1 MVGVIICQLVVYI
14 CSYLVPSQP
23 PRQIRVQNISA
34 TAAYLVWTPPEP
46 WNQNGPIVSYSV
58 AYSIRTR
65 STSDLT
71 NLKLNSSTESYTD
84 FQLIVSFPRVDLC
97 HLLPETV
104 YAVSISAMTEVGKGP
119 YSLPLTFQT
128 NRSGMS
134 VWVYD
139 NLYVCSMH
147 VEYLYLYV
155 YISMYVKYTENC
167 FNLMA
172 CWRECPD

>member
-1 MVGVIICQLVVYI
+1 MYVLQNLHTRWWDHNHQLAVFICPYA
-14 CSYLVPSQP
+14 VPSQP
-23 PRQIRVQNISA
+23 PRQITVQNISA

-65 STSDLT
+65 LTSESQ
-71 NLKLNSSTESYTD
+71 NIKSNSSTEGHVD

-97 HLLPETV
+97 QLLPETV
-104 YAVSISAMTEVGKGP
+104 YAVSISAMTEIGKGP

-134 VWVYD
+134 VCVYD
-139 NLYVCSMH
+139 NLCNMH
-147 VEYLYLYV
+147 VECLYLHV
-155 YISMYVKYTENC
+155 YIHVCKIY
-167 FNLMA
+167 
-172 CWRECPD
+172 RELL